1 VAYKNLLYEK
11 DNNLGLIKINRPDVL
26 NALNIEVYR
35 ELYDLFQ
42 EIENDAGVRVVILTG
57 SGQKAFVGGAD
68 IAYMKDKTSVEIEEF
83 VIAARKTGDRI
94 FTLSKPVI
102 AAVNGYALGGGWELA
117 MDCDIILASD
127 NARFGHPEIT
137 LGIVPGGGGMQ
148 RLLRVAGIYKTKEL
162 IYTGDII
169 DANTAMAMG
178 MINRIIPRE
187 NLMAEARL
195 LAEKLLSRSSVA
207 LYYAKKT
214 INGGYGMSL
223 ASALDSDENFFARCF
238 ATGDQKEGMQA
249 FLEKR
254 KPEFRNK

>member
-1 VAYKNLLYEK
+1 MAYKNLLYEK
-11 DNNLGLIKINRPDVL
+11 DNNIGTVTINRPDVL

-42 EIENDAGVRVVILTG
+42 EIEGDSDVRVVILTG
-57 SGQKAFVGGAD
+57 SGEKAFIAGAD
-68 IAYMKDKTSVEIEEF
+68 IIYMKDKTSVEIEEF
-83 VIAARKTGDRI
+83 VIAARRTGDRI
-94 FTLSKPVI
+94 YTLSKPVI

-117 MDCDIILASD
+117 MDCDIIIASN
-127 NARFGHPEIT
+127 NARFGQPEIT

-148 RLLRVAGIYKTKEL
+148 RLLRVAGIYKAKEL

-169 DANTAMAMG
+169 DVDAALAIG
-178 MINRIIPRE
+178 MVNKVVPRE
-187 NLMAEARL
+187 DIMAEARA
-195 LAEKLLSRSSVA
+195 LAEKLLSRSSVS

-223 ASALDSDENFFARCF
+223 SAALDSDENFFARCF
-238 ATGDQKEGMQA
+238 ATEDQKEGMSA

-254 KPEFRNK
+254 KPVFKNK

>member
-11 DNNLGLIKINRPDVL
+11 DNNIGTVTINRPDVL

-42 EIENDAGVRVVILTG
+42 EIEGDSDVRVVILTG
-57 SGQKAFVGGAD
+57 SGEKAFIAGAD
-68 IAYMKDKTSVEIEEF
+68 IIYMKDKTSVEIEEF
-83 VIAARKTGDRI
+83 VIAARRAGDRI
-94 FTLSKPVI
+94 YTLSKPVI

-117 MDCDIILASD
+117 MACDIILASN

-148 RLLRVAGIYKTKEL
+148 RLLRVAGIYKAKEL
-162 IYTGDII
+162 VYTGDII
-169 DANTAMAMG
+169 DVDTAMAIG
-178 MINRIIPRE
+178 MVNRIVPRE
-187 NLMAEARL
+187 NIMTEARA
-195 LAEKLLSRSSVA
+195 LAEKISSYSSVA

-214 INGGYGMSL
+214 INSGAGMSL
-223 ASALDSDENFFARCF
+223 TSGLDSDENFFARCF
-238 ATGDQKEGMQA
+238 ATEDQKEGMSA

-254 KPEFRNK
+254 KPVFKNK

>member
-1 VAYKNLLYEK
+1 MAYKTLLYEK
-11 DNNLGLIKINRPDVL
+11 ENNLGIITINRPEVH
-26 NALNIEVYR
+26 NALNIDVYR

-42 EIENDAGVRVVILTG
+42 AIEDDADVRVVILTG
-57 SGQKAFVGGAD
+57 NGEKAFVGGAD
-68 IAYMKDKTSVEIEEF
+68 ISYMKGKTSVEIEEF
-83 VIAARKTGDRI
+83 VIAARRTNDRI
-94 FTLSKPVI
+94 STLSKPII

-117 MDCDIILASD
+117 MVCDLIIASD

-148 RLLRVAGIYKTKEL
+148 RLLRVVGIYKTKEL

-169 DANTAMAMG
+169 DVNAALAIG
-178 MINRIIPRE
+178 MVNKVVPRADI
-187 NLMAEARL
+187 MAEARA

-214 INGGYGMSL
+214 MNSGFGMSL
-223 ASALDSDENFFARCF
+223 TSALDSDENFFARCF
-238 ATGDQKEGMQA
+238 ATEDQKEGMQA

-254 KPEFRNK
+254 KPIFKNK

>member
-1 VAYKNLLYEK
+1 MAYKNLLYER
-11 DNNLGLIKINRPDVL
+11 DDNLGIITINRPDVL

-42 EIENDAGVRVVILTG
+42 AIEDDANVRVVILTG
-57 SGQKAFVGGAD
+57 SGEKAFVGGAD
-68 IAYMKDKTSVEIEEF
+68 ISYMKDKTSVEIEDF
-83 VIAARKTGDRI
+83 VITARRAGDRI
-94 FTLSKPVI
+94 YTLSKPVI

-117 MDCDIILASD
+117 MACDIILASN

-148 RLLRVAGIYKTKEL
+148 RLLRVAGIYKAKEL

-169 DANTAMAMG
+169 DADTALSIG
-178 MINRIIPRE
+178 MVNKIVPRE
-187 NLMAEARL
+187 NIMAEARA

-214 INGGYGMSL
+214 INSGVGMSL
-223 ASALDSDENFFARCF
+223 TSALDSDENFFARCF
-238 ATGDQKEGMQA
+238 ATEDQKEGMQA

-254 KPEFRNK
+254 KPIFKNK